1 VALEALNVRPPFAV
15 AVSGGADS
23 LALMLLAADWCKR
36 KRAALPLAVTVDHGL
51 RETSA
56 REAASVAAWARQV
69 GVPHKILKW
78 EGPKPGQNVQA
89 AARAARY
96 RLIGEHMRTNDLGV
110 LLTGHTEDD
119 QAETFLLRVAR
130 GSGLDGLSGMAPTAP
145 FPLPEFAD
153 LRIAR
158 PLLGVTHDRLV
169 ATLETRGQA
178 WIADPSNENERFA
191 RVQIRSLMPAL
202 ADAGLTRERIAAAAA
217 HLRRAREAIDAGV
230 AALIADAAEL
240 SPCGYALV
248 RPSRLAEAPAE
259 IALRALSR
267 LIEALGGG
275 EYPPRFEQTQA
286 ALSWLKSPRAGPVG
300 RTIGGCRLSRRA
312 DGRILI
318 AREEA
323 ALARAATACV
333 LEPGETALWDRR
345 YLVTLSQMSGQGGLQ
360 LRHLGPTGTKALG
373 KSARLPPV
381 EPHRIAATTPGLWRA
396 GRLVAAPLLGFH
408 ADGIVASAR
417 FVGLSRL

>member
-1 VALEALNVRPPFAV
+1 
-15 AVSGGADS
+15 
-23 LALMLLAADWCKR
+23 M
-36 KRAALPLAVTVDHGL
+36 TVDHGL
-51 RETSA
+51 RESSA
-56 REAASVAAWARQV
+56 REAASVAAWARQA
-69 GVPHKILKW
+69 GVPHKILSW
-78 EGPKPGQNVQA
+78 EGSRPSHNVQA
-89 AARAARY
+89 AAREARY
-96 RLIGEHMRTNDLGV
+96 RLIGEHMRTKNLGV

-130 GSGLDGLSGMAPTAP
+130 GSGLDGLSGMAPAAP

-153 LRIAR
+153 LEIAR
-158 PLLGVTHDRLV
+158 PLLGVPHDRLV
-169 ATLETRGQA
+169 ATLKARGQD
-178 WIADPSNENERFA
+178 WIADPSNANERFA
-191 RVQIRSLMPAL
+191 RVQIRNLMPAL
-202 ADAGLTRERIAAAAA
+202 VEAGLTRERIAAAAV

-275 EYPPRFEQTQA
+275 EYPPRFEQTDA
-286 ALSWLKSPRAGPVG
+286 ALKWLKAPGRGPSG
-300 RTIGGCRLSRRA
+300 RTFGGCRLSLRA

-323 ALARAATACV
+323 ALVRADAACA
-333 LEPGETALWDRR
+333 LKPGVTTLWDRR
-345 YLVTLSQMSGQGGLQ
+345 YLVTLSQVSGPGRLQ
-360 LRHLGPTGTKALG
+360 LRYLGPTGTKALG
-373 KSARLPPV
+373 RSARLPPV
-381 EPHRIAATTPGLWRA
+381 EPHRIAATTPGIWRA
-396 GRLVAAPLLGFH
+396 GRLVAAPLLGFQ
-408 ADGIVASAR
+408 ADGVVASAR